1 MHSNVFS
8 EISIVIALASLVAL
22 IMRLLKQP
30 LIIGHIITGIIAG
43 PSLLKLIHADASFAG
58 LSDMGV
64 ALLLFIIGLDLSVKT
79 LSRVGKAVF
88 TTTVVQI
95 GSVTA
100 VGYAV
105 SQLLGYGRMESAIL
119 GLGLALSSTII
130 IVKLLNDKKE
140 TGRLY
145 AQIAIGVLL
154 LQDII
159 ATIAKIGLAARSG
172 EGDTLQTIAI
182 LALRGILIG
191 AGMWLFVKVII
202 PLLNKTLEHSKELLL
217 LFSLGWGLGLAL
229 LFKKAGFS
237 IEIGALFA
245 GVSLASLPYSHEMA
259 SRLKPVRDFF
269 LVIFFITLGQSMSP
283 GQLGGVVGQALALT
297 LIVVFIKP
305 LSVLISMGG
314 LGYTKRASFKAAV
327 AMSQVSEFSLV
338 FLVAAKNSGFVG
350 EQASAALT
358 LTALITFAI
367 STYLIKYDDSLFA
380 KLEPNLR
387 LFERHV
393 TKTSDNRKGLQNY
406 PIVLFGYRKG
416 GHEFLRTFANMG
428 KRYVVIDYDP
438 ENVETMERR
447 GINYIYGDA
456 TDPELLD
463 EINLAKSKL
472 VISTIGDLE
481 TNHLLAHWL
490 TTHNPNAVFVCSADR
505 AEHASDL
512 YAEGASYVMMPHYIG
527 SEKISTF
534 IRRNGFNKTEFK
546 HFREKHLDYLQTHFA
561 EASDDTGSL

>member
-1 MHSNVFS
+1 MHSTVFS
-8 EISIVIALASLVAL
+8 EISLVIALASLVAL
-22 IMRLLKQP
+22 IMRLLRQP

-43 PSLLKLIHADASFAG
+43 PSLLKLIHADASFTG

-64 ALLLFIIGLDLSVKT
+64 ALLLFIIGLDLSIKT

-88 TTTVVQI
+88 TTTLIQI

-100 VGYAV
+100 VGYAI
-105 SQLLGYGRMESAIL
+105 SQLLGFGRMESAIL
-119 GLGLALSSTII
+119 GLGLAMSSTII

-140 TGRLY
+140 TSRLY
-145 AQIAIGVLL
+145 AQITIGVLL
-154 LQDII
+154 LQDIV
-159 ATIAKIGLAARSG
+159 ATLAKIGLAARAG
-172 EGDTLQTIAI
+172 EGNPLQTVLM
-182 LALRGILIG
+182 LALRGTVL
-191 AGMWLFVKVII
+191 ALGMYLFVKFVM
-202 PLLNKTLEHSKELLL
+202 PALSKTLEHSKELLL

-229 LFKKAGFS
+229 LFKEAGFS

-245 GVSLASLPYSHEMA
+245 GVSLASLPYSSEMA

-283 GQLGGVVGQALALT
+283 GQLGGVFGQAIALT
-297 LIVVFIKP
+297 LVVLIVKP
-305 LSVLISMGG
+305 LSVLTAMGG

-338 FLVAAKNSGFVG
+338 FLVAAKASGFVG

-367 STYLIKYDDSLFA
+367 STYLIKYDDSLFTS
-380 KLEPNLR
+380 LEPHLR

-393 TKTSDNRKGLQNY
+393 TKTSDTRHGLQNN

-416 GHEFLRTFANMG
+416 GHEFLKVFESMG
-428 KRYVVIDYDP
+428 KKYVVVDYDP
-438 ENVETMERR
+438 ENIESLERR
-447 GINYIYGDA
+447 HINYVYGDA

-472 VISTIGDLE
+472 VISTISDTE
-481 TNHLLAHWL
+481 TNHQLAHWL
-490 TTHNPNAVFVCSADR
+490 KTHNPGAVFVCSADR
-505 AEHASDL
+505 ATQAAEL
-512 YAEGASYVMMPHYIG
+512 YEEGASYVMLPHFIG
-527 SEKISTF
+527 SEKISSF
-534 IRRNGFNKTEFK
+534 IKRNGFNKTEFK
-546 HFREKHLDYLQTHFA
+546 RFREKHLLYLESHLVEA
-561 EASDDTGSL
+561 EDLPTAP